1 MDLDLIKKLITVMDE
16 NGLTEL
22 HHEHD
27 GTVVRL
33 SRQAGAAPPAPV
45 ASEVAPAAAASPP
58 EEEEGVYLIKS
69 PMVGTFYRRS
79 SPDADLF
86 VSAGDS
92 VSDDTVLCLIEAMKV
107 FNEIKAECS
116 GTVLE
121 ILLEDGDSVEFDQ
134 PMFRLKTS

>member
-33 SRQAGAAPPAPV
+33 SRQAGAAPSAPV
-45 ASEVAPAAAASPP
+45 ASEVAAVAPDSPP